1 MPQRAIADPAFPTH
15 RRRDL
20 CGRGF
25 PSGLA
30 FFPAG
35 ASREGQGQGRA
46 GNSQAGSS
54 SQDGLPRGQG
64 SAGGRL
70 SPARRTACRRSRCV
84 GRSPGPSRDGGRP
97 PRCRR
102 ARAVPLS
109 EGEEAIRRA
118 ALLLF
123 LSVLLLPGLD
133 GPSDYGCLWRKG
145 DHGHPSQGGIP
156 ERAEQQEAALR
167 ELLLELR
174 GFGAHDGKPMPA
186 RVVRISDG
194 AILSAVVQAS
204 GRPRA
209 RFHVQPGLLQDV
221 LEREK
226 RAGEGLGRRA
236 ARAIRGPALRVSSRA
251 WPETARPPGPPPLRP
266 SSGLRPRN
274 GSRPVAGARP
284 PRPLQCG

>member
-145 DHGHPSQGGIP
+145 DHGHPSQGGSRNGP
-156 ERAEQQEAALR
+156 N
-167 ELLLELR
+167 
-174 GFGAHDGKPMPA
+174 
-186 RVVRISDG
+186 S
-194 AILSAVVQAS
+194 
-204 GRPRA
+204 
-209 RFHVQPGLLQDV
+209 
-221 LEREK
+221 
-226 RAGEGLGRRA
+226 RRLPC
-236 ARAIRGPALRVSSRA
+236 GSSRSNSGDSA
-251 WPETARPPGPPPLRP
+251 LTMASRCPLGWSTYPMGR
-266 SSGLRPRN
+266 SSMR
-274 GSRPVAGARP
+274 
-284 PRPLQCG
+284 